1 MVTPS
6 QIAKDACEKILIDDR
21 RYNFE
26 HNIWPSQV
34 VVVDRLL
41 SRSNELLKP
50 YQELHRKLHR
60 HPRALLAF
68 FDVLLGAAALW
79 NPEKIA
85 LARAARAKLI
95 ATNGEIALK
104 AAELEQ
110 LLRQR
115 ERLHDTSGFSSGT
128 HYHVVELIEAAA
140 QDNYLFRSHV
150 QEPLCALRFQ
160 FDLKYWPG
168 LPEVM
173 QALAR
178 DAQAAATNASDPV
191 TAAATA
197 GRRAS
202 LVDFFKAFFAGI
214 EENGISRGGFLP
226 SDINFTDATFAAL
239 VNCALDLTPE
249 ESVDGPYVKRL
260 RQGMRD
266 MQKAAKSREQVGD
279 ADYLD

>member
-21 RYNFE
+21 RYNID

-34 VVVDRLL
+34 IVVDRLL
-41 SRSNELLKP
+41 SRSYELLKP

-60 HPRALLAF
+60 QPRALLAF

-85 LARAARAKLI
+85 LARAARAKLT

-104 AAELEQ
+104 AAELAQ
-110 LLRQR
+110 LLQQR
-115 ERLHDTSGFSSGT
+115 ERLHDTSAFSSDT
-128 HYHVVELIEAAA
+128 HYHVVEVIEAAA

-150 QEPLCALRFQ
+150 QESLRALRFQ

-173 QALAR
+173 QALAH
-178 DAQAAATNASDPV
+178 DAQDAAANPSDPM
-191 TAAATA
+191 TAAATEA
-197 GRRAS
+197 RRAS
-202 LVDFFKAFFAGI
+202 LVDFFKALFAGI
-214 EENGISRGGFLP
+214 EERMSRGGFLP
-226 SDINFTDATFAAL
+226 SHIKFTDATFAAL

-260 RQGMRD
+260 RQGIRD
-266 MQKAAKSREQVGD
+266 TQKSAKSREQVGG
-279 ADYLD
+279 ADRLN